1 MSSRLLKDSVFCHI
15 NFYFVVEDKK
25 TASWKFM
32 ARLTNNHS
40 QRDNSDITLIFFFF
54 VGVGFRRWRICALQ
68 QYTSMLHMQWRNLQI
83 NFANIY

>member
-1 MSSRLLKDSVFCHI
+1 MPSRLLKDSVFCHI

-40 QRDNSDITLIFFFF
+40 QRDNSDITLIFFFLCGSGISQ
-54 VGVGFRRWRICALQ
+54 VE
-68 QYTSMLHMQWRNLQI
+68 NLC
-83 NFANIY
+83 FATVYFNAAHAIVQFAD